1 MAPTVRTLSG
11 RVGGGDGGG
20 GGEKGYLCHVVTTLI
35 LLPTLWFENLKRWR
49 QITQENI
56 ELRGGL
62 KNF

>member
-11 RVGGGDGGG
+11 RVGGGGGG
-20 GGEKGYLCHVVTTLI
+20 KGYLCHVVTTLI
-35 LLPTLWFENLKRWR
+35 FLPTLWFENLKHWQ

>member
-11 RVGGGDGGG
+11 RVGGGDG

>member
-11 RVGGGDGGG
+11 RVGAGL
-20 GGEKGYLCHVVTTLI
+20 GEGYLQHVVTTLI